1 MTKKKKEIETE
12 NDMNNEYEQAKIEM
26 LEEEIEKLQEETASY
41 KDRWLRAAA
50 EFENFRRR
58 NEKDRI
64 DWIKN
69 ANKDLILELINVY
82 EHLEMAMK
90 SADTDQVPEN
100 FRKGIVMVHDQLKSL
115 LEKYGL
121 RRIEAVGEEFD
132 PQYHQAIICTEK
144 DGFDDNIIF
153 DCIQN
158 GYILND
164 KVLRHARVAVAKAP
178 EEEIDEDQEM
188 PEDEPSGIKSEIL
201 IRQLSDYSKGEGEK
215 IEINSHKKKKK
226 IKVNKKNKNQGV

>member
-1 MTKKKKEIETE
+1 
-12 NDMNNEYEQAKIEM
+12 MNNEYEQAKIEM

-215 IEINSHKKKKK
+215 IEINSNKKKKK

>member
-12 NDMNNEYEQAKIEM
+12 NDMNNEYEQTKIEM
-26 LEEEIEKLQEETASY
+26 LEEEIEKLLEETASY

-178 EEEIDEDQEM
+178 EEDIDEDQEM

-201 IRQLSDYSKGEGEK
+201 MRSIIPQGE
-215 IEINSHKKKKK
+215 
-226 IKVNKKNKNQGV
+226 

>member
-201 IRQLSDYSKGEGEK
+201 MRSIIPQGEDEK

>member
-215 IEINSHKKKKK
+215 IEINSNKKKKK

>member
-1 MTKKKKEIETE
+1 MTKKKKDIETE
-12 NDMNNEYEQAKIEM
+12 NEMENEFEQEKIKA
-26 LEEEIEKLQEETASY
+26 LEEEIEKLQEEAASY

-64 DWIKN
+64 DWIKS

-82 EHLEMAMK
+82 EHLVLAIQ
-90 SADTDQVPEN
+90 SADNDQVPEN
-100 FRKGIVMVHDQLKSL
+100 FRKGIIMVHDQLKDL
-115 LEKYGL
+115 LKKYGL

-132 PQYHQAIICTEK
+132 PQYHQAIICTPKE
-144 DGFDDNIIF
+144 GFDDNIIF

-164 KVLRHARVAVAKAP
+164 KVLRPARVAVAKAP
-178 EEEIDEDQEM
+178 EEYIDEDQEM
-188 PEDEPSGIKSEIL
+188 PEDEE
-201 IRQLSDYSKGEGEK
+201 EK
-215 IEINSHKKKKK
+215 VEINSNKKKKK
-226 IKVNKKNKNQGV
+226 NKDK

>member
-1 MTKKKKEIETE
+1 MTEKKKEIETE

-90 SADTDQVPEN
+90 SANTDQVPEN

-132 PQYHQAIICTEK
+132 PQYHQAIICTPK

-178 EEEIDEDQEM
+178 EEEIDEDQEIF
-188 PEDEPSGIKSEIL
+188 EDQDEPNGIKSEIL
-201 IRQLSDYSKGEGEK
+201 MRNIIPQGEGEK

>member
-1 MTKKKKEIETE
+1 MTKKKKDIETE
-12 NDMNNEYEQAKIEM
+12 NDINNEFEQEKIEM
-26 LEEEIEKLQEETASY
+26 LGEEIEKLQEEANSY

-100 FRKGIVMVHDQLKSL
+100 FRKGIVMVHDQLKDL
-115 LEKYGL
+115 LKKYGL
-121 RRIEAVGEEFD
+121 KRIHAVGEEFD
-132 PQYHQAIICTEK
+132 PQYHQAIICTPKE
-144 DGFDDNIIF
+144 GFDDNIIF
-153 DCIQN
+153 DCIQS

-164 KVLRHARVAVAKAP
+164 KVIRPARVAVAKAP
-178 EEEIDEDQEM
+178 EEEIDEEHEM
-188 PEDEPSGIKSEIL
+188 PKDED
-201 IRQLSDYSKGEGEK
+201 EGEK
-215 IEINSHKKKKK
+215 IEIKSKKKKK
-226 IKVNKKNKNQGV
+226 KNKDK

>member
-1 MTKKKKEIETE
+1 MPKKKQDKDMDQDLKKEQVQDFVDT
-12 NDMNNEYEQAKIEM
+12 
-26 LEEEIEKLQEETASY
+26 LEEEIETLKEEATSY

-100 FRKGIVMVHDQLKSL
+100 FRKGIVMVHDQLKDIL
-115 LEKYGL
+115 KKYGL
-121 RRIEAVGEEFD
+121 RRIHAIGEEFD
-132 PQYHQAIICTEK
+132 PQFHQAIVCTPKE
-144 DGFDDNIIF
+144 GFDDNIIF
-153 DCIQN
+153 DCIQS

-164 KVLRHARVAVAKAP
+164 KVLRPARVAVAKAP
-178 EEEIDEDQEM
+178 EEYIDDDHEIFEDQV
-188 PEDEPSGIKSEIL
+188 ED
-201 IRQLSDYSKGEGEK
+201 EK
-215 IEINSHKKKKK
+215 IEINSHKK
-226 IKVNKKNKNQGV
+226 NKKNEK

>member
-1 MTKKKKEIETE
+1 MPKKKQDKDMDQDLKKEQVQDFVDT
-12 NDMNNEYEQAKIEM
+12 
-26 LEEEIEKLQEETASY
+26 LEEEIETLKEEATSY

-100 FRKGIVMVHDQLKSL
+100 FRKGIVMVHDQLKDIL
-115 LEKYGL
+115 KKYGL
-121 RRIEAVGEEFD
+121 RRIHAIGEEFD
-132 PQYHQAIICTEK
+132 PQFHQAIICTPKE
-144 DGFDDNIIF
+144 GFDDNIIF
-153 DCIQN
+153 DCIQS

-164 KVLRHARVAVAKAP
+164 KVLRPARVAVAKAP
-178 EEEIDEDQEM
+178 EEYIDEDQD
-188 PEDEPSGIKSEIL
+188 ED
-201 IRQLSDYSKGEGEK
+201 EK
-215 IEINSHKKKKK
+215 IEINSHKK
-226 IKVNKKNKNQGV
+226 NKKNEK

>member
-82 EHLEMAMK
+82 EHLKMAMK

-115 LEKYGL
+115 LKKYGL

-132 PQYHQAIICTEK
+132 PQYHQAIICTPKE
-144 DGFDDNIIF
+144 GFDDNIIF

-178 EEEIDEDQEM
+178 EESIDEDQEM
-188 PEDEPSGIKSEIL
+188 SEDE
-201 IRQLSDYSKGEGEK
+201 DEGEK
-215 IEINSHKKKKK
+215 IEINSHKKKK
-226 IKVNKKNKNQGV
+226 NKNK

>member
-1 MTKKKKEIETE
+1 MTKKKKDIETE
-12 NDMNNEYEQAKIEM
+12 NDMNNEYERTKIEL
-26 LEEEIEKLQEETASY
+26 LEKEIEKLQEEVTSY

-82 EHLEMAMK
+82 EHLELAIK
-90 SADTDQVPEN
+90 SADTDKVPEN
-100 FRKGIVMVHDQLKSL
+100 FRKGIVMVYDQLKDL
-115 LEKYGL
+115 LKKYGL

-132 PQYHQAIICTEK
+132 PQYHQALVCTPK

-153 DCIQN
+153 DCMQN

-164 KVLRHARVAVAKAP
+164 KLLRQARVAVAKAP
-178 EEEIDEDQEM
+178 EECIN
-188 PEDEPSGIKSEIL
+188 EDEEISEVE
-201 IRQLSDYSKGEGEK
+201 DENEK
-215 IEINSHKKKKK
+215 IEIKSKNKKKTKGKSNFKK
-226 IKVNKKNKNQGV
+226 

>member
-1 MTKKKKEIETE
+1 MPKKKQDKDMEQDLKIE
-12 NDMNNEYEQAKIEM
+12 NEQEQIEM
-26 LEEEIEKLQEETASY
+26 LEDEIEKLQEEASSY

-69 ANKDLILELINVY
+69 ANKDLLLELINVY

-100 FRKGIVMVHDQLKSL
+100 FRKGIVMVHDQLKDIL
-115 LEKYGL
+115 KKYGL
-121 RRIEAVGEEFD
+121 RRIHAVGEEFD
-132 PQYHQAIICTEK
+132 PQFHQAIICTPKE
-144 DGFDDNIIF
+144 GFEDNIIF
-153 DCIQN
+153 DCIQS

-164 KVLRHARVAVAKAP
+164 KVLRPARVAVAKAP
-178 EEEIDEDQEM
+178 EEYIDEDQETF
-188 PEDEPSGIKSEIL
+188 EDQDE
-201 IRQLSDYSKGEGEK
+201 DEK
-215 IEINSHKKKKK
+215 IEINSHKK
-226 IKVNKKNKNQGV
+226 NKKNNEK

>member
-1 MTKKKKEIETE
+1 MPKKKQDK
-12 NDMNNEYEQAKIEM
+12 DMEQDMKQEQEQDFINT
-26 LEEEIEKLQEETASY
+26 LEEEIETLKEEATSY

-100 FRKGIVMVHDQLKSL
+100 FRKGIVMVHDQLKDIL
-115 LEKYGL
+115 KKYGL
-121 RRIEAVGEEFD
+121 RRIHAVGEEFD
-132 PQYHQAIICTEK
+132 PQYHQAIICTPKE
-144 DGFDDNIIF
+144 GFDDNIIF
-153 DCIQN
+153 DCIQS

-164 KVLRHARVAVAKAP
+164 KVLRPARVAVAKAP
-178 EEEIDEDQEM
+178 EEYIDEDQETF
-188 PEDEPSGIKSEIL
+188 EDE
-201 IRQLSDYSKGEGEK
+201 DEK
-215 IEINSHKKKKK
+215 IEINSHKK
-226 IKVNKKNKNQGV
+226 NKKNEK

>member
-12 NDMNNEYEQAKIEM
+12 NEMENEFEQEKIEA
-26 LEEEIEKLQEETASY
+26 LEEEIEKLQEEAASY

-64 DWIKN
+64 DWIKS
-69 ANKDLILELINVY
+69 ANKDIILELINVY
-82 EHLEMAMK
+82 EHLVLAIQ

-100 FRKGIVMVHDQLKSL
+100 FRKGIVMVHDQLKNL
-115 LEKYGL
+115 LKKYGL

-132 PQYHQAIICTEK
+132 PQYHQALVCTPKE
-144 DGFDDNIIF
+144 GFDDNIIF
-153 DCIQN
+153 DCIQS

-164 KVLRHARVAVAKAP
+164 KVLRPARVAVAKAP
-178 EEEIDEDQEM
+178 EKYIDEDHEM
-188 PEDEPSGIKSEIL
+188 PEDK
-201 IRQLSDYSKGEGEK
+201 GEK
-215 IEINSHKKKKK
+215 IEINSNKKKKK
-226 IKVNKKNKNQGV
+226 TKDK

>member
-1 MTKKKKEIETE
+1 MPKKKQDKDMDQDLKKEQVQDFVDT
-12 NDMNNEYEQAKIEM
+12 
-26 LEEEIEKLQEETASY
+26 LEEEIETLKEEATSY

-100 FRKGIVMVHDQLKSL
+100 FRKGIVMVHDQLKDIL
-115 LEKYGL
+115 KKYGL
-121 RRIEAVGEEFD
+121 RRIHAIGEEFD
-132 PQYHQAIICTEK
+132 PQFHQAIICTPKE
-144 DGFDDNIIF
+144 GFDDNIIF
-153 DCIQN
+153 DCIQS

-164 KVLRHARVAVAKAP
+164 KVLRPARVAVAKAP
-178 EEEIDEDQEM
+178 EEYIDEDQETF
-188 PEDEPSGIKSEIL
+188 EDQDE
-201 IRQLSDYSKGEGEK
+201 DEK
-215 IEINSHKKKKK
+215 IEINSHKK
-226 IKVNKKNKNQGV
+226 NKKNNEK

>member
-1 MTKKKKEIETE
+1 MTKKKKDIETE
-12 NDMNNEYEQAKIEM
+12 NDINNEFEQEKIEV
-26 LEEEIEKLQEETASY
+26 LEEEIEKFQEEANSY

-90 SADTDQVPEN
+90 SAETDQVPEN
-100 FRKGIVMVHDQLKSL
+100 FRKGIVMVHDQLKDL
-115 LEKYGL
+115 LKKYGL
-121 RRIEAVGEEFD
+121 KRIHAVGEEFD
-132 PQYHQAIICTEK
+132 PQYHQAIICTPKE
-144 DGFDDNIIF
+144 GFDDNIIF
-153 DCIQN
+153 DCIQS

-164 KVLRHARVAVAKAP
+164 KVIRPARVAVAKAP
-178 EEEIDEDQEM
+178 EEEIDEEHEM
-188 PEDEPSGIKSEIL
+188 PKDED
-201 IRQLSDYSKGEGEK
+201 EGEK
-215 IEINSHKKKKK
+215 IEIKSNKKKKK
-226 IKVNKKNKNQGV
+226 TKDK

>member
-201 IRQLSDYSKGEGEK
+201 IRQLSDYSKGEGKK
-215 IEINSHKKKKK
+215 IEINSNKKKKK

>member
-12 NDMNNEYEQAKIEM
+12 NEMENEFEQEKIEA
-26 LEEEIEKLQEETASY
+26 LEEEIEKLQEESASY

-64 DWIKN
+64 DWIKS
-69 ANKDLILELINVY
+69 ANKDIILELINVY
-82 EHLEMAMK
+82 EHLVLAIQ

-100 FRKGIVMVHDQLKSL
+100 FRKGIVMVHDQLKNL
-115 LEKYGL
+115 LKKYGL

-132 PQYHQAIICTEK
+132 PQYHQALVCTPKE
-144 DGFDDNIIF
+144 GFDDNIIF

-164 KVLRHARVAVAKAP
+164 KVLRPARVAVAKAP
-178 EEEIDEDQEM
+178 EEYIDEDHEM
-188 PEDEPSGIKSEIL
+188 PEDK
-201 IRQLSDYSKGEGEK
+201 GEK
-215 IEINSHKKKKK
+215 IEINSNKKKKK
-226 IKVNKKNKNQGV
+226 TKDK

>member
-1 MTKKKKEIETE
+1 MTKKKKDIETE
-12 NDMNNEYEQAKIEM
+12 NDINNEFEQEKIKM
-26 LEEEIEKLQEETASY
+26 LEEEIEKLQEEANSY

-90 SADTDQVPEN
+90 SADSDQVPDN
-100 FRKGIVMVHDQLKSL
+100 FRKGIVMVHDQLKDL
-115 LEKYGL
+115 LKKYGL
-121 RRIEAVGEEFD
+121 KRIHAVGEEFD
-132 PQYHQAIICTEK
+132 PQYHQAIICTPKE
-144 DGFDDNIIF
+144 GFDDNIIF
-153 DCIQN
+153 DCIQS

-164 KVLRHARVAVAKAP
+164 KVIRPARVAVAKAP
-178 EEEIDEDQEM
+178 EEEIDEEHEM
-188 PEDEPSGIKSEIL
+188 PKDED
-201 IRQLSDYSKGEGEK
+201 EGEK
-215 IEINSHKKKKK
+215 IEIKSNKKKKK
-226 IKVNKKNKNQGV
+226 TKDK

>member
-1 MTKKKKEIETE
+1 MTKKKKDIETE
-12 NDMNNEYEQAKIEM
+12 NDINNEFEQEKIKM
-26 LEEEIEKLQEETASY
+26 LEEEIEKLQEEANSY

-90 SADTDQVPEN
+90 SADSDQVPDN
-100 FRKGIVMVHDQLKSL
+100 FRKGIVMVHDQLKDL
-115 LEKYGL
+115 LKKYGL
-121 RRIEAVGEEFD
+121 KRIHAVGEEFD
-132 PQYHQAIICTEK
+132 PQYHQAIICTPKE
-144 DGFDDNIIF
+144 GFDDNIIF
-153 DCIQN
+153 DCIQS

-164 KVLRHARVAVAKAP
+164 KVIRPARVAVAKAP
-178 EEEIDEDQEM
+178 EEEIDEEHEM
-188 PEDEPSGIKSEIL
+188 PKDED
-201 IRQLSDYSKGEGEK
+201 EGEK
-215 IEINSHKKKKK
+215 IEIKSKKKKK
-226 IKVNKKNKNQGV
+226 KNKDK

>member
-1 MTKKKKEIETE
+1 MTKKKKDIETE
-12 NDMNNEYEQAKIEM
+12 NEMENEFEQGKIEM
-26 LEEEIEKLQEETASY
+26 LEEEIEKLQEEAASY

-64 DWIKN
+64 DWIKS

-82 EHLEMAMK
+82 EHLVLAIQ
-90 SADTDQVPEN
+90 SADNDQVPEN
-100 FRKGIVMVHDQLKSL
+100 FRKGIIMVHDQLKDL
-115 LEKYGL
+115 LKKYGL

-132 PQYHQAIICTEK
+132 PQYHQAIICTPKE
-144 DGFDDNIIF
+144 GFDDNIIF

-164 KVLRHARVAVAKAP
+164 KVLRPARVAVAKAP
-178 EEEIDEDQEM
+178 EEYIDEDQEM
-188 PEDEPSGIKSEIL
+188 PEDEE
-201 IRQLSDYSKGEGEK
+201 EK
-215 IEINSHKKKKK
+215 VEINSNKKKKK
-226 IKVNKKNKNQGV
+226 NKDK

>member
-201 IRQLSDYSKGEGEK
+201 IRQLSDYSKGEGKK
-215 IEINSHKKKKK
+215 IEINSNKKKKK
-226 IKVNKKNKNQGV
+226 

>member
-1 MTKKKKEIETE
+1 MTKKKKDIETE

-26 LEEEIEKLQEETASY
+26 LEEEIEKLQEEAASY

-82 EHLEMAMK
+82 EHLELAIK

-100 FRKGIVMVHDQLKSL
+100 FRKGIVMVHDQLKDL
-115 LEKYGL
+115 LKKFGL
-121 RRIEAVGEEFD
+121 RRIEAVGTEFD
-132 PQYHQAIICTEK
+132 PQYHQALVCTPKE
-144 DGFDDNIIF
+144 GFDDNIIF
-153 DCIQN
+153 DCIQS

-164 KVLRHARVAVAKAP
+164 KVLRPARVAVAKAP
-178 EEEIDEDQEM
+178 EESIDEDQEM
-188 PEDEPSGIKSEIL
+188 PEDE
-201 IRQLSDYSKGEGEK
+201 GEK
-215 IEINSHKKKKK
+215 IEINSKTVSYTHLTLPTKR
-226 IKVNKKNKNQGV
+226 IV

>member
-1 MTKKKKEIETE
+1 MTKKKKDIESE
-12 NDMNNEYEQAKIEM
+12 NEMENEFEQGKIEM
-26 LEEEIEKLQEETASY
+26 LEEEIEKLQEEAASY

-64 DWIKN
+64 DWIKS

-82 EHLEMAMK
+82 EHLVLAIQ
-90 SADTDQVPEN
+90 SADNDQVPEN
-100 FRKGIVMVHDQLKSL
+100 FRKGIIMVHDQLKDL
-115 LEKYGL
+115 LKKYGL

-132 PQYHQAIICTEK
+132 PQYHQAIICTPKE
-144 DGFDDNIIF
+144 GFDDNIIF

-164 KVLRHARVAVAKAP
+164 KVLRPARVAVAKAP
-178 EEEIDEDQEM
+178 EEYIDEDQEM
-188 PEDEPSGIKSEIL
+188 PEDEE
-201 IRQLSDYSKGEGEK
+201 EK
-215 IEINSHKKKKK
+215 VEINSNKKKKK
-226 IKVNKKNKNQGV
+226 NKDK

>member
-188 PEDEPSGIKSEIL
+188 PEDE
-201 IRQLSDYSKGEGEK
+201 GEK

>member
-1 MTKKKKEIETE
+1 MTKKKKDIETE
-12 NDMNNEYEQAKIEM
+12 NDINNEFEQEKIEM
-26 LEEEIEKLQEETASY
+26 LGEEIEKLQEEANSY

-100 FRKGIVMVHDQLKSL
+100 FRKGIVMVHDQLKDL
-115 LEKYGL
+115 LKKYGL
-121 RRIEAVGEEFD
+121 KRIHAVGEEFD
-132 PQYHQAIICTEK
+132 PQYHQAIICTPKE
-144 DGFDDNIIF
+144 GFDDNIIF
-153 DCIQN
+153 DCIQS

-164 KVLRHARVAVAKAP
+164 KVIRPARVAVAKAP
-178 EEEIDEDQEM
+178 EEEIDEEHEM
-188 PEDEPSGIKSEIL
+188 PKDED
-201 IRQLSDYSKGEGEK
+201 EGEK
-215 IEINSHKKKKK
+215 IEIKSNKKKKK
-226 IKVNKKNKNQGV
+226 TKDK